1 MRTLEPVPVSA
12 HSIVWVRLAVGLVF
26 ATQGLLKF
34 TDPTMGVN
42 RFARIG
48 FAQPAFTAHFVGAFE
63 LACGLLVLAGLWTRQ
78 AAVPLFVV
86 ICTAIAT
93 TKIPELSRAGQGFWF
108 MVSDGRTDFAMV
120 CSLVFLIAAGP
131 GRLSLDA
138 FRKGPRA

>member
-1 MRTLEPVPVSA
+1 
-12 HSIVWVRLAVGLVF
+12 
-26 ATQGLLKF
+26 
-34 TDPTMGVN
+34 MGVN